1 VTTTKVEGRNA
12 MPKVVLSHPSGS
24 SADIYLNGAHVTS
37 WIPAGGHEM
46 LFLSEEALFD
56 RGKPIRGGI
65 PVVFPQ
71 FADSGPLPK
80 HGWLRTSAWTIDDS
94 RSAEDGSS
102 VALSTS
108 DTDQTRA
115 IWPYKYSA
123 GLHVTLDETAL
134 RVELTIQNTGSE
146 AFEFTSALHT
156 YLSAGDVTYAE
167 LVGLE
172 GVSYVDRSAAGAL
185 RIDRDRL
192 LRITAETDRIYLGA
206 PSPLRF
212 VDCSRD
218 TTVEIAAAGFPHVVV
233 WNPWERIS
241 RTLPDMS
248 DDEYVRMIC
257 VEAALAGKALELS
270 PGASW
275 SGSQRLT
282 VL

>member
-1 VTTTKVEGRNA
+1 
-12 MPKVVLSHPSGS
+12 MPKVVLAHPSGS

-46 LFLSEEALFD
+46 LFLSEAAVFD
-56 RGKPIRGGI
+56 RGKAIRGGI
-65 PVVFPQ
+65 PVIFPQ

-80 HGWLRTSAWTIDDS
+80 HGWLRTAAWTIGDS
-94 RSAEDGSS
+94 VPAEDGSS
-102 VALSTS
+102 VTLVTST
-108 DTDQTRA
+108 TDQTRA
-115 IWPYKYSA
+115 IWPYEYSA
-123 GLHVTLDETAL
+123 ELQVTLDEATL
-134 RVELTIQNTGSE
+134 RLELTIQNTGSDP
-146 AFEFTSALHT
+146 FEFTSALHT

-167 LVGLE
+167 LTGLE
-172 GVSYVDRSAAGAL
+172 GVSYVDRTAAGAL
-185 RIDRDRL
+185 RVDRDRL
-192 LRITAETDRIYLGA
+192 VRITSETDRIYLGA

-233 WNPWERIS
+233 WNPWERVS
-241 RTLPDMS
+241 HTLPDMN

-257 VEAALAGKALELS
+257 VEAALAGKALDLS